1 MKKTSYKSVY
11 LKWSKER
18 SLLLFTLLFSNMF
31 VLKGKKL
38 YLLSPSNDKAISSRM
53 DAGLLPGASLV
64 VCLNRLAE
72 FVGKAC

>member
-1 MKKTSYKSVY
+1 MKKISYKSVY

-18 SLLLFTLLFSNMF
+18 SLLLFTLLLYMF

-72 FVGKAC
+72 FVGEAC

>member
-18 SLLLFTLLFSNMF
+18 SLLLFTLLLYMF

>member
-18 SLLLFTLLFSNMF
+18 SLLLFTLLLYMF

-72 FVGKAC
+72 FVGEAC